1 MRLAAA
7 LPSGAGPVR
16 RHLRHILAWLRGG
29 LKMPGTGSAR
39 AQSVSF
45 NFANS
50 LICVVGAREVFLTAA
65 RAFFLPTHP
74 ARDRAIA
81 YGGSC
86 FGTTAP
92 RAPTP
97 PPPTGGRV
105 GACGCVVQPSLS
117 RLMQSTCGSG
127 RYGALSSPKSRVDIS
142 WSASVTDA
150 PTFAFVW
157 REQGGPPE
165 ARRTGTKRCLRCG
178 RIGVIWDP
186 LPSAPFV

>member
-1 MRLAAA
+1 MAVLVRNDGMPISG
-7 LPSGAGPVR
+7 LPEIGMMERKSSK
-16 RHLRHILAWLRGG
+16 LDLRGSTLPPLVG
-29 LKMPGTGSAR
+29 LSHMMKPPRSRGHLPLQGEVGSRSDPGGDLATYAESAER
-39 AQSVSF
+39 
-45 NFANS
+45 
-50 LICVVGAREVFLTAA
+50 RD
-65 RAFFLPTHP
+65 PHP
-74 ARDRAIA
+74 APLRVATLR
-81 YGGSC
+81 
-86 FGTTAP
+86 
-92 RAPTP
+92 
-97 PPPTGGRV
+97 RV

-165 ARRTGTKRCLRCG
+165 PRRTRTKRCLRCG